1 MGINANPN
9 CADEAGKLIWENDP
23 NKNWWANRIDD
34 IRGII
39 QGAVNPLIYKVS
51 KQKIIYNNKL
61 ILRT

>member
-1 MGINANPN
+1 M
-9 CADEAGKLIWENDP
+9 IWENDP
-23 NKNWWANRIDD
+23 NKNWWANRMDD